1 MMTKKVGI
9 TGGIG
14 TGKSFVSK
22 IFKTLGVPFYDADL
36 QAKIIMSESD
46 SIRNDLV
53 GAFGNE
59 VYDQHGI
66 LNRKLLA
73 SKVFNNQEQLTVLN
87 NIVHPVVIEAANKW
101 ADLQTTAYSLKEAA
115 LIFESSS
122 YKSLDFTIVVTAPLE
137 LRIAR
142 VMERDAVTRE
152 EVMRRISK
160 QMPEDEKIKMADFII
175 INDEIT
181 PLLPQI
187 EKINRTIINK

>member
-1 MMTKKVGI
+1 MTKKVGI